1 MLNTSIIPRVKKVED
16 QVVSQSIE
24 RNCEIIK
31 KQVVKD
37 LESMPIIRVKPLSE
51 EEKEKMQR
59 MKSATKGQQSVYMLD
74 DLNFILDCFGNYLL
88 D

>member
-1 MLNTSIIPRVKKVED
+1 MLNTSVIPRVKKVED
-16 QVVSQSIE
+16 QVTSQSIE

-51 EEKEKMQR
+51 EEK
-59 MKSATKGQQSVYMLD
+59 
-74 DLNFILDCFGNYLL
+74 
-88 D
+88 